1 MKKKAPALPPATL
14 MTILLFTVPVFI
26 MIGYLVWQIQTIRQ
40 TETNIVLTEKKIVNK
55 EQEIASLQSQ
65 LATLRTIQA
74 NYRTYL
80 QTMEKEFNEAES
92 NRQRMKKHAPYP
104 LQNTT
109 YPGVLTDIPQ
119 DIKRKLESTG
129 AENIKIQVAAE
140 TNRPDFALGTV
151 EAYGTLEQLYNLEI
165 ELLRLTYI
173 DSVSSSMIQ
182 EVANKKFITL
192 KFWIRTL

>member
-92 NRQRMKKHAPYP
+92 NRQRMKKHAHPNSRFTAP
-104 LQNTT
+104 AKNCLCTSKEFENPKVFLSLQ
-109 YPGVLTDIPQ
+109 
-119 DIKRKLESTG
+119 
-129 AENIKIQVAAE
+129 
-140 TNRPDFALGTV
+140 
-151 EAYGTLEQLYNLEI
+151 
-165 ELLRLTYI
+165 
-173 DSVSSSMIQ
+173 
-182 EVANKKFITL
+182 
-192 KFWIRTL
+192 